1 MSENILNLVS
11 KQRVS
16 RVYLVVFLVL
26 IVFSAGVI
34 STAPR
39 NVDAVTESDNPV
51 EILLLLNHGYG
62 GNVPSDNDS

>member
-1 MSENILNLVS
+1 M
-11 KQRVS
+11 
-16 RVYLVVFLVL
+16 YLVVFLVL